1 MRLERSTL
9 FLCALVVSACP
20 PAKVD
25 PPPPPMVME
34 QPDAGGLARSVT
46 GNLHFKGPERLN
58 TDFAAALELQP
69 EEVCKEL
76 GQYACVGVH
85 NLALG
90 GVDPYGPGVYEASPV
105 TAVTTPLV
113 VERLAWG
120 ACAQRVD
127 KDLVAPSRAVVFR
140 GVPMTGPKLTN
151 ADGPEVVAVIGEM
164 VRRGL
169 AREPYE
175 NEVTRYVQ
183 LAKDL
188 EASGTAEPAREWMR
202 SLCFAVLSSTESVFY

>member
-1 MRLERSTL
+1 MRPELSTVVV
-9 FLCALVVSACP
+9 ALLLSACP

-25 PPPPPMVME
+25 PPPPPVVME

-46 GNLHFKGPERLN
+46 GNLRFKGPERLN
-58 TDFAAALELQP
+58 ADFAAALELQP
-69 EEVCKEL
+69 ADVCKEL

-85 NLALG
+85 NLAMG
-90 GVDPYGPGVYEASPV
+90 GVDPYGPGVYEPSPV

-127 KDLVAPSRAVVFR
+127 KDLVAPSSAVVFR
-140 GVPMTGPKLTN
+140 GLPMTGPRLTKP
-151 ADGPEVVAVIGEM
+151 DGAEVVAIIGEM
-164 VRRGL
+164 TRRGL
-169 AREPYE
+169 LREPYE

-188 EASGTAEPAREWMR
+188 DGSGTAEPARAWMV
-202 SLCFAVLSSTESVFY
+202 SLCFAVLSSSESVFY